1 MIRDEELEI
10 RKESV
15 SIKREMIKYIRYV
28 EKKLHTDQRYQTEQ
42 SNEQKH
48 TTKTKLTYNI

>member
-28 EKKLHTDQRYQTEQ
+28 EKKLHTD
-42 SNEQKH
+42 
-48 TTKTKLTYNI
+48 